1 MQSIGRDHKL
11 EMDKSVKCVIGESL
25 VLAELLKRGHEAY
38 IAHGPTQKGWDI
50 AVIFNSGVKRVQV
63 KTIGWP
69 EKNQR
74 TITVSNNLIFDYMIV
89 VLLNLN
95 QPHSRYL
102 VCTKEE
108 IESLLSAENPDR
120 KNNSRSW
127 YIPVDLNGN
136 KQIISLENAWLKI
149 GNA

>member
-1 MQSIGRDHKL
+1 L
-11 EMDKSVKCVIGESL
+11 EIDKSVKCAIGESL
-25 VLAELLKRGHEAY
+25 ILAELLKRGHEAY

-50 AVIFNSGVKRVQV
+50 AVISGQSVKRVQV

-69 EKNQR
+69 ENDQR
-74 TITVSNNLIFDYMIV
+74 TVTVSNNLMFDYMVV

-108 IESLLSAENPDR
+108 VENLLSAENPDR
-120 KNNSRSW
+120 RNKSRSC
-127 YIPVDLNGN
+127 YIPVDLNGSE
-136 KQIISLENAWLKI
+136 QIISLENAWSKI
-149 GNA
+149 T